1 MQRTLSVLIGLV
13 VLLTASAAFAEY
25 PKYLGGD
32 RNYILCDGHMGVGFY
47 VDRSS
52 LNVQKYDPPQ
62 YIISIKVISVENAD
76 RGSTEMGRVQTKRFF
91 YNYDL
96 RQMYVARDGNEDW
109 RYLNPKGSWAETGV
123 VMPAGEMAFALAYH
137 LKFYGKTA
145 SFEDSF
151 YDRI

>member
-52 LNVQKYDPPQ
+52 LNVQKYD
-62 YIISIKVISVENAD
+62 
-76 RGSTEMGRVQTKRFF
+76 RRSTSSLSRLYPWKMRTGAVRR
-91 YNYDL
+91 
-96 RQMYVARDGNEDW
+96 
-109 RYLNPKGSWAETGV
+109 WAEYKQSGFSTTMTCVRCMLHGTAMRTG
-123 VMPAGEMAFALAYH
+123 A
-137 LKFYGKTA
+137 
-145 SFEDSF
+145 
-151 YDRI
+151 I